1 MIITQNLS
9 AQNLVPNY
17 SFEVYDTCP
26 SSIVDNQI
34 SHAIPW
40 SGVSSDYYNI
50 CASIT
55 YPPYG
60 VPNSSVGFQHAH
72 TGNAYAGITPFANNG
87 FTNCKEYIQ
96 VPLIDSLQMN
106 NCYIAKFYIN
116 FVNNSYFSTNNI
128 AINFSDSSYSN
139 PDFLFINLPSH
150 VYKFGNPIIT
160 DTLNW
165 IEVKGMYISTGG
177 EKYMT
182 IGNFKSDADTD
193 TLNWNTSATFG
204 ASYYLIDDVSLI
216 PVSSIPGGMPAFAG
230 NDTSIA
236 SGDSVFMG
244 QEISNLYC
252 NWYAGSTLIADS
264 VSGLY
269 VSPANTTTY
278 IVEQNLCGTITYDT
292 VTVFVSGV
300 GMDETDK
307 SKSVKLFPNPS
318 TEEFTIQTFGFAND
332 AVINITDLSGRNVYD
347 HDLLLSNGSANFKLD
362 ISNGVYFVHIT
373 NSNNHET
380 IIKKLVIQK

>member
-1 MIITQNLS
+1 M
-9 AQNLVPNY
+9 
-17 SFEVYDTCP
+17 
-26 SSIVDNQI
+26 
-34 SHAIPW
+34 
-40 SGVSSDYYNI
+40 
-50 CASIT
+50 
-55 YPPYG
+55 
-60 VPNSSVGFQHAH
+60 
-72 TGNAYAGITPFANNG
+72 
-87 FTNCKEYIQ
+87 
-96 VPLIDSLQMN
+96 
-106 NCYIAKFYIN
+106 
-116 FVNNSYFSTNNI
+116 
-128 AINFSDSSYSN
+128 
-139 PDFLFINLPSH
+139 
-150 VYKFGNPIIT
+150 KFGNPIIS

-165 IEVKGMYISTGG
+165 IKIQSIYNSVGG
-177 EKYMT
+177 EKFIT
-182 IGNFKSDADTD
+182 IGNFNNDITTD
-193 TLNWNTSATFG
+193 TITSNSSGSSGSA
-204 ASYYLIDDVSLI
+204 YYLIDDVFLI

-236 SGDSVFMG
+236 AGDSVFIG

-252 NWYAGSTLIADS
+252 NWYSGSTVIADS

-269 VSPANTTTY
+269 VSPATTTTY
-278 IVEQNLCGTITYDT
+278 TVEQNLCGTITYDT

-307 SKSVKLFPNPS
+307 SKSVKLFPNPA

-332 AVINITDLSGRNVYD
+332 AVINITDLSGRKVDD